1 MSSIFIFI
9 LSFVLL
15 NMFGSCPNTTCER
28 GDLCSLSAEQ
38 KVGQLFV
45 IGIDGTEID
54 DEMEAI
60 IKDLHPGGVLL
71 LGKNIESR
79 EQVKKLISDLQT
91 IAKEDTG
98 LPLFIA
104 VDQEGGVVN
113 RIGFLEEKT
122 AQKDIKTKEKA
133 YQVGFNR
140 GKELKDLGINLNL
153 APLLDEIGENDFIF
167 NRAFQ
172 ENQDKT
178 SELAKELIRG
188 QREAGILTCI
198 KHFPGYGGVTFH
210 PEDNLGERQ
219 ALPSTGQFGEVMEQS
234 PEFVMTANV
243 VYKELGG
250 LPFTFLKKGVDLI
263 KKELGD
269 SVLIMSD
276 DLDQYSLLNNY
287 SLEDIVVKPVEA
299 GVDVLIFSGW
309 RLPAKD
315 GVKAL
320 LSAFKEGRIQEEKID
335 QAVERIIEIKEK
347 LK

>member
-1 MSSIFIFI
+1 M
-9 LSFVLL
+9 
-15 NMFGSCPNTTCER
+15 NMFGFCPNPACEA
-28 GDLCSLSAEQ
+28 GDLCSLTIEQ
-38 KVGQLFV
+38 KVGQLFI
-45 IGIDGTEID
+45 IGIDGTEMDAKI
-54 DEMEAI
+54 EET
-60 IKDLHPGGVLL
+60 IKDLHPGGILL
-71 LGKNIESR
+71 LGKNIEN
-79 EQVKKLISDLQT
+79 EKQLKKLISDLQT

-98 LPLFIA
+98 LPLLIA
-104 VDQEGGVVN
+104 IDQEGGVVN
-113 RIGFLEEKT
+113 RIGFLEENT
-122 AQKDIKTKEKA
+122 AQKDIKTREKA

-140 GKELKDLGINLNL
+140 GKELKDLGVNLNL
-153 APLLDEIGENDFIF
+153 APLLDEIKENDFIF

-178 SELAKELIRG
+178 SELAKELIKG
-188 QREAGILTCI
+188 QKEAGILTCI
-198 KHFPGYGGVTFH
+198 KHFPGYGEVTFH

-219 ALPSTGQFGEVMEQS
+219 ELPEIAQFKEAMEQN

-243 VYKELGG
+243 VYKELGD

-269 SVLIMSD
+269 SVLIISD

-287 SLEDIVVKPVEA
+287 SLEDIVVKPIDA
-299 GVDVLIFSGW
+299 GVDILIFSGW

-320 LSAFKEGRIQEEKID
+320 LSVVKEARIEEEKIN
-335 QAVERIIEIKEK
+335 QAVERIIEIKEA

>member
-1 MSSIFIFI
+1 MSSIFLFI
-9 LSFVLL
+9 VSFVLL
-15 NMFGSCPNTTCER
+15 NMFGFCPNASCEV
-28 GDLCSLSAEQ
+28 GDLCSLTLEQ
-38 KVGQLFV
+38 EVGQVFI
-45 IGIDGTEID
+45 IGIDGTEVD
-54 DEMEAI
+54 EEMEAI

-71 LGKNIESR
+71 LGKNIENK
-79 EQVKKLISDLQT
+79 EQIKKLISDLQV

-98 LPLFIA
+98 LPLLIA
-104 VDQEGGVVN
+104 VDQEGGIVN
-113 RIGFLEEKT
+113 RIDFLEEKT
-122 AQKDIKTKEKA
+122 AQKDINTKEKA
-133 YQVGFNR
+133 YQIGLDR

-172 ENQDKT
+172 ENQNKT

-198 KHFPGYGGVTFH
+198 KHYPGYGGVTFH
-210 PEDNLGERQ
+210 PEDNLGERKI
-219 ALPSTGQFGEVMEQS
+219 LPDTGAFKEVMDQS

-243 VYKELGG
+243 VYKELGD

-269 SVLIMSD
+269 SVLVMSD

-287 SLEDIVVKPVEA
+287 SLEDIVIKPVEA
-299 GVDVLIFSGW
+299 GVDILIFSGW

-320 LSAFKEGRIQEEKID
+320 LFAVKDGKIEEEKID

-347 LK
+347 LE

>member
-1 MSSIFIFI
+1 
-9 LSFVLL
+9 
-15 NMFGSCPNTTCER
+15 
-28 GDLCSLSAEQ
+28 
-38 KVGQLFV
+38 
-45 IGIDGTEID
+45 
-54 DEMEAI
+54 
-60 IKDLHPGGVLL
+60 
-71 LGKNIESR
+71 
-79 EQVKKLISDLQT
+79 
-91 IAKEDTG
+91 KEDTG
-98 LPLFIA
+98 LPLLIA
-104 VDQEGGVVN
+104 IDQEGGVVN
-113 RIGFLEEKT
+113 RIGFLEENT
-122 AQKDIKTKEKA
+122 AQKDIKTREKA

-140 GKELKDLGINLNL
+140 GKELKDLGVNLNL
-153 APLLDEIGENDFIF
+153 APLLDEIKENDFIF

-178 SELAKELIRG
+178 SELAKELIKG
-188 QREAGILTCI
+188 QKEAGILTCI
-198 KHFPGYGGVTFH
+198 KHFPGYGEVTFH

-219 ALPSTGQFGEVMEQS
+219 ELPEIAQFKEAMEQN

-243 VYKELGG
+243 VYKELGD

-287 SLEDIVVKPVEA
+287 SLEDIIAKPIEA
-299 GVDVLIFSGW
+299 GVDILIFSGW

-320 LSAFKEGRIQEEKID
+320 LSVVKEARIEEEKIN
-335 QAVERIIEIKEK
+335 QAVERIIEIKEA

>member
-1 MSSIFIFI
+1 MSSIFIYI
-9 LSFVLL
+9 LSFVFL
-15 NMFGSCPNTTCER
+15 NMFGFCPNPVCET
-28 GDLCSLSAEQ
+28 GDLCNLTLEQ
-38 KVGQLFV
+38 KVGQLFI
-45 IGIDGTEID
+45 IGINGTELD
-54 DEMEAI
+54 VEMEQT
-60 IKDLHPGGVLL
+60 IKDLHPGGILL
-71 LGKNIESR
+71 LGKNIENR
-79 EQVKKLISDLQT
+79 EQVKKLILDLQT
-91 IAKEDTG
+91 IAEEDTG
-98 LPLFIA
+98 LPLFVTI
-104 VDQEGGVVN
+104 DQEGGVVN
-113 RIGFLEEKT
+113 RISFLEENT

-133 YQVGFNR
+133 YQVGLNR

-153 APLLDEIGENDFIF
+153 APLLDEIKENDFIF

-188 QREAGILTCI
+188 QKEAGILTCI

-219 ALPSTGQFGEVMEQS
+219 KLPEIVQFKEAIKQN

-243 VYKELGG
+243 IYKEFGD

-287 SLEDIVVKPVEA
+287 SLEDIVIKPIMA

-309 RLPAKD
+309 RLPTKD
-315 GVKAL
+315 GVNAL
-320 LSAFKEGRIQEEKID
+320 VFALEGGKIQEEKINK
-335 QAVERIIEIKEK
+335 AVERIFEIKEK

>member
-15 NMFGSCPNTTCER
+15 NMFGSCPDAVCEQ
-28 GDLCSLSAEQ
+28 GDLCSLNMEQ
-38 KVGQLFV
+38 KVGQLFI
-45 IGIDGTEID
+45 IGIDGTEMD
-54 DEMEAI
+54 EEMEAI

-71 LGKNIESR
+71 LGKNIENE
-79 EQVKKLISDLQT
+79 EQVKKLISDLQI

-98 LPLFIA
+98 LPLLIA
-104 VDQEGGVVN
+104 IDQEGGVVN

-122 AQKDIKTKEKA
+122 AQKDIKTKEQA

-140 GKELKDLGINLNL
+140 GEELKELGINLNL
-153 APLLDEIGENDFIF
+153 APLLDEIKEDDFIF
-167 NRAFQ
+167 NRTFQ

-188 QREAGILTCI
+188 QKEAGILTCI

-219 ALPSTGQFGEVMEQS
+219 ELPSTKQFKEVMEQN

-243 VYKELGG
+243 VYKELGD
-250 LPFTFLKKGVDLI
+250 LPFTFLEKGIGEI

-287 SLEDIVVKPVEA
+287 ALEEIITKPIEA
-299 GVDVLIFSGW
+299 GVDMLIFSGW
-309 RLPAKD
+309 RLPSKD

-320 LSAFKEGRIQEEKID
+320 LSAVKQDKVGQGVID
-335 QAVERIIEIKEK
+335 KSLDRIIEIKEK

>member
-1 MSSIFIFI
+1 MSSIFIFV
-9 LSFVLL
+9 LSFILL
-15 NMFGSCPNTTCER
+15 NMFGSCPSTTCEQ
-28 GDLCSLSAEQ
+28 GDLCSLNTEQ
-38 KVGQLFV
+38 KVGQLFI
-45 IGIDGTEID
+45 IGIDGTKVDE
-54 DEMEAI
+54 EMEAI
-60 IKDLHPGGVLL
+60 IKNLHPSGVLL
-71 LGKNIESR
+71 LGKNIENK
-79 EQVKKLISDLQT
+79 EQLEKLISDLQV
-91 IAKEDTG
+91 IAKKDTG
-98 LPLFIA
+98 LSLFIA

-113 RIGFLEEKT
+113 RIDFLEEKT

-140 GKELKDLGINLNL
+140 GKELKELGVNLNL
-153 APLLDEIGENDFIF
+153 APLLDEVKENDFIF

-172 ENQDKT
+172 ENQDKI

-188 QREAGILTCI
+188 QKEAGILTCI

-219 ALPSTGQFGEVMEQS
+219 EFPETKQFGEVMEQN

-243 VYKELGG
+243 VYKEIGD
-250 LPFTFLKKGVDLI
+250 LPFTFLKKGVEKI

-287 SLEDIVVKPVEA
+287 SLENIVVKPVEA
-299 GVDVLIFSGW
+299 GVDILIFSGW
-309 RLPAKD
+309 RLPARD
-315 GVKAL
+315 GIKAL
-320 LSAFKEGRIQEEKID
+320 LSAVEQGKIEQEIID
-335 QAVERIIEIKEK
+335 KSLNRIIEIKEK